1 MRAQGVGIDTTTPIN
16 PTRPHVHHQGH
27 AAAPHDQRSARR
39 HRHPDLVVF
48 QTNLTAQGFYYNVGT
63 PGVPNWVALGAGDN
77 LGNHT
82 ATQTLN
88 LMGNALVGTGATL
101 GTAVGLGV
109 RADGGLNIGQN
120 TNGNLFLGYQSG
132 NATLTG
138 KGGDEVVGVGHVLP
152 PAAVADEFLK
162 AVVGVEAVGKRPWA
176 RGACSG
182 P

>member
-1 MRAQGVGIDTTTPIN
+1 M
-16 PTRPHVHHQGH
+16 
-27 AAAPHDQRSARR
+27 
-39 HRHPDLVVF
+39 
-48 QTNLTAQGFYYNVGT
+48 
-63 PGVPNWVALGAGDN
+63 
-77 LGNHT
+77 
-82 ATQTLN
+82 
-88 LMGNALVGTGATL
+88 
-101 GTAVGLGV
+101 

-176 RGACSG
+176 KAALTNRSRVALEVLGGQEGNEGRVFGAVKFGDGLLAGDRPGQFAHAPTLGSG
-182 P
+182 RLGPSPAAGRPLPYPASSQKPDYPMFIDSIEAE

>member
-16 PTRPHVHHQGH
+16 PTRPHVHHQRH

-48 QTNLTAQGFYYNVGT
+48 QTDLTAQGFYYNAGT

-82 ATQTLN
+82 ATQALN

-101 GTAVGLGV
+101 GTAVGPGCARRR
-109 RADGGLNIGQN
+109 RAQHRSEYQRQPFPRLSKRQRHAHGQRRRR
-120 TNGNLFLGYQSG
+120 SRRRR
-132 NATLTG
+132 AR
-138 KGGDEVVGVGHVLP
+138 
-152 PAAVADEFLK
+152 VA
-162 AVVGVEAVGKRPWA
+162 PS
-176 RGACSG
+176 RGRG
-182 P
+182 